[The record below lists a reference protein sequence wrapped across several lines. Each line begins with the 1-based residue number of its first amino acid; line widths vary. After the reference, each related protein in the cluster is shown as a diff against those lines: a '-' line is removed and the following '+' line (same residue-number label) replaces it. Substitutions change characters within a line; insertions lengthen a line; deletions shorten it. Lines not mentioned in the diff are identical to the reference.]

1 MRWVVIVAKIT
12 EKTAGRA
19 WRWAAVACAAL
30 MASVLCVLV
39 APVAF
44 AAEPAAEGSAASSA
58 AAASSVPTKTAEAPL
73 AASPSADPATARPT
87 TADPAQAGTS
97 DLPDHHRLPLVKA
110 ASGTI
115 APASFTIS
123 GMKYLEGRPLAA
135 GEFSFRLGE
144 GGAALVPGASDL
156 AYKLRQGSSLSD
168 DEKYQLIMESGLTFY
183 PSSVQPMPASSV
195 AVNASDGTVAFAPIT
210 FSGASLGA
218 TATQRHQG
226 TIFSYSVA
234 EQVPR
239 NADGSLKDGV
249 TRDASGRYVYQG
261 VAYDDSVK
269 RIYIYA
275 YESVDAAGASSV
287 ALVPLGDAIF
297 DQGPGRAAPGAGRG
311 FVNVFKGTVLE
322 SYDGAVSWDGNPI
335 AAGEFSFDVR
345 EVAEDGTVLDNAE
358 VGCEASDGGEQT
370 AAVPLISN
378 ARFDGPGRF
387 FYAVKQVASAR
398 AVADVAVLDKA
409 SYVITVE
416 VTQNDQQKLDA
427 AITHVR
433 KKPMGSDTW
442 VDVDLAAQPSPVVWE
457 NHLKAAPGPDG
468 GGDKPSGGD
477 AAAGEGDKPAGG
489 ESGASGGVRP
499 DGDASADG
507 GADKDGGGAS
517 GDGPEAVGGRDNGQ
531 GSANASQNAGKFQPD
546 GADRSDKSSA
556 PDFAQTG
563 DDLGVPMV
571 IAFLVVIASG
581 VALALISRRR
591 SK

>member
-1 MRWVVIVAKIT
+1 MRWVIIVAKAT
-12 EKTAGRA
+12 EKTTGRA
-19 WRWAAVACAAL
+19 RRWAAVACAAL
-30 MASVLCVLV
+30 VASVLCVLV

-44 AAEPAAEGSAASSA
+44 AAEPAAEEAASSSAVVDPA
-58 AAASSVPTKTAEAPL
+58 APAPAAKV
-73 AASPSADPATARPT
+73 PATASS
-87 TADPAQAGTS
+87 ADPAQAGTS

-110 ASGTI
+110 ASSAV

-168 DEKYQLIMESGLTFY
+168 AEKYQLIMESGLTFY

-195 AVNASDGTVAFAPIT
+195 AVNAADGTVAFAPLT
-210 FSGASLGA
+210 FDGASLGA
-218 TATQRHQG
+218 TATQRQQG

-249 TRDASGRYVYQG
+249 TRDANGRYVYQG

-287 ALVPLGDAIF
+287 VLVPLGDATF
-297 DQGPGRAAPGAGRG
+297 DQGPGRAAAGAGRG
-311 FVNVFKGTVLE
+311 FVNVFNGAVLE
-322 SYDGAVSWDGNPI
+322 SYDGAVFWDGNPI
-335 AAGEFSFDVR
+335 NAGEFSFDVR
-345 EVAEDGTVLDNAE
+345 EVAEDGTILDNTA
-358 VGCEASDGGEQT
+358 VSCGASDGGEQ
-370 AAVPLISN
+370 AADVPLISD

-387 FYAVKQVASAR
+387 FYAVKQVAPAR
-398 AVADVAVLDKA
+398 AAADTAVLDET

-427 AITHVR
+427 AITYVR

-457 NHLKAAPGPDG
+457 NHLKVAPGPDE

-477 AAAGEGDKPAGG
+477 AAGDEGDKPAGG
-489 ESGASGGVRP
+489 EGGASAGAGAGVGAQSDGG
-499 DGDASADG
+499 ASADG
-507 GADKDGGGAS
+507 SADKDGNGAN
-517 GDGPEAVGGRDNGQ
+517 GEGAEAAGGRDNGQ
-531 GSANASQNAGKFQPD
+531 GSASAGQNAGESQP
-546 GADRSDKSSA
+546 GKTDRSDKSGA

-563 DDLGVPMV
+563 DDLGVPML

>member
-1 MRWVVIVAKIT
+1 MRWVIIVAKTT

-19 WRWAAVACAAL
+19 RRWAAVACAAL

-44 AAEPAAEGSAASSA
+44 AAEPAAEGPAASSA

-87 TADPAQAGTS
+87 TADLAQAGSS

-110 ASGTI
+110 ASGTV
-115 APASFTIS
+115 APTSFTIS
-123 GMKYLEGRPLAA
+123 GMKYLEGRPLMA

-156 AYKLRQGSSLSD
+156 AYKLRRGSSLSD
-168 DEKYQLIMESGLTFY
+168 EEKYQLIMESGLTFY

-287 ALVPLGDAIF
+287 VLVPLGDAIF

-311 FVNVFKGTVLE
+311 FVNVFNGTVLE

-398 AVADVAVLDKA
+398 AVADAAVLDEA

-468 GGDKPSGGD
+468 GGDRPSGGD

-507 GADKDGGGAS
+507 GADKDGGGAN

-531 GSANASQNAGKFQPD
+531 GSANAGQNAEKPQPD

>member
-1 MRWVVIVAKIT
+1 MRWVIIVAKAT
-12 EKTAGRA
+12 EKTTGRA
-19 WRWAAVACAAL
+19 RRWAAVACAAL
-30 MASVLCVLV
+30 VASVLCVLV

-44 AAEPAAEGSAASSA
+44 AAEPAAEGPASSSAVVDPAAPAPAAKVPATASSA
-58 AAASSVPTKTAEAPL
+58 DSAPTVPAKA
-73 AASPSADPATARPT
+73 

-110 ASGTI
+110 ASSAV

-168 DEKYQLIMESGLTFY
+168 AEKYQLVMGSDLTFY

-195 AVNASDGTVAFAPIT
+195 VVNASDGTVAFGPLT
-210 FSGASLGA
+210 FDGASLGA
-218 TATQRHQG
+218 TATQRQQG

-249 TRDASGRYVYQG
+249 TRDANGRYVYQG

-269 RIYIYA
+269 RIFIYA

-287 ALVPLGDAIF
+287 VLVPLGDATF
-297 DQGPGRAAPGAGRG
+297 DQGPGRAAAGAGRG
-311 FVNVFKGTVLE
+311 FVNVFNGAVLE
-322 SYDGAVSWDGNPI
+322 SYDGAVFWDGNPI
-335 AAGEFSFDVR
+335 NAGEFSFDVR
-345 EVAEDGTVLDNAE
+345 EVAEDGTILDNTA
-358 VGCEASDGGEQT
+358 VSCGASDGGEQ
-370 AAVPLISN
+370 AADVPLISD

-387 FYAVKQVASAR
+387 FYAVKQVAPAR
-398 AVADVAVLDKA
+398 AAADTAVLDET

-427 AITHVR
+427 AITYVR

-457 NHLKAAPGPDG
+457 NHLKAAPGPDE

-477 AAAGEGDKPAGG
+477 AAGDEGDKPAGG
-489 ESGASGGVRP
+489 E
-499 DGDASADG
+499 
-507 GADKDGGGAS
+507 GGAS
-517 GDGPEAVGGRDNGQ
+517 AGAGDGTRPDDSSAGSSDQGAGGEGPEVAGDRDNGQ
-531 GSANASQNAGKFQPD
+531 GPASAGQNAGKSQ
-546 GADRSDKSSA
+546 ADKPGKADQSGA

-563 DDLGVPMV
+563 DDLGVPML

>member
-1 MRWVVIVAKIT
+1 MRWVIIVAKAT
-12 EKTAGRA
+12 EKTTGRA
-19 WRWAAVACAAL
+19 RRWAAVACAAL
-30 MASVLCVLV
+30 VASVLCVLV

-44 AAEPAAEGSAASSA
+44 AAEPAAEEAASSSAVVDPA
-58 AAASSVPTKTAEAPL
+58 APAPAAKV
-73 AASPSADPATARPT
+73 PATASS
-87 TADPAQAGTS
+87 ADPAQAGTS

-110 ASGTI
+110 ASSAV

-168 DEKYQLIMESGLTFY
+168 AEKYQLIMESGLTFY

-195 AVNASDGTVAFAPIT
+195 AVNAADGTVAFAPLT
-210 FSGASLGA
+210 FDGASLGA
-218 TATQRHQG
+218 TATQRQQG

-249 TRDASGRYVYQG
+249 TRDANGRYVYQG

-287 ALVPLGDAIF
+287 VLVPLGDATF
-297 DQGPGRAAPGAGRG
+297 DQGPGRAAAGAGRG
-311 FVNVFKGTVLE
+311 FVNVFNGAVLE
-322 SYDGAVSWDGNPI
+322 SYDGAVFWDGNPI
-335 AAGEFSFDVR
+335 NAGEFSFDVR
-345 EVAEDGTVLDNAE
+345 EVAEDGTILDNTA
-358 VGCEASDGGEQT
+358 VSCGASDGGEQ
-370 AAVPLISN
+370 AADVPLISD

-387 FYAVKQVASAR
+387 FYAVKQVAPAR
-398 AVADVAVLDKA
+398 AAADTAVLDET

-427 AITHVR
+427 AITYVR

-457 NHLKAAPGPDG
+457 NHLKAAPGPDEG
-468 GGDKPSGGD
+468 GNTSGDD
-477 AAAGEGDKPAGG
+477 AAIDEGDKPTGG
-489 ESGASGGVRP
+489 ESGADADDGAQP
-499 DGDASADG
+499 DGGASADG
-507 GADKDGGGAS
+507 SADKNGNGAN
-517 GDGPEAVGGRDNGQ
+517 GEGAEAAGGRDNGQ
-531 GSANASQNAGKFQPD
+531 GSASAGQNAGESQP
-546 GADRSDKSSA
+546 GKTDRSDKSGA

-563 DDLGVPMV
+563 DDLGVPML

>member
-1 MRWVVIVAKIT
+1 MRWVIIVAKAT

-19 WRWAAVACAAL
+19 RRWAAVACAAL

-44 AAEPAAEGSAASSA
+44 AAGPAAEGSAASSA
-58 AAASSVPTKTAEAPL
+58 AAASSAPTKTAEAPL
-73 AASPSADPATARPT
+73 ATSPSPDPATARPT
-87 TADPAQAGTS
+87 TADLAQAGTS

-168 DEKYQLIMESGLTFY
+168 AEKYQLIMESGLTFY

-195 AVNASDGTVAFAPIT
+195 AVNASDGAVAFAPIT
-210 FSGASLGA
+210 FGGASLGA

-275 YESVDAAGASSV
+275 YESADAAGASSV
-287 ALVPLGDAIF
+287 VLVPLGDATF

-311 FVNVFKGTVLE
+311 FVNVFNGTVLE

-398 AVADVAVLDKA
+398 AVADAAVLDEA

-416 VTQNDQQKLDA
+416 VTQNDQQKLDT

-468 GGDKPSGGD
+468 GGD

-507 GADKDGGGAS
+507 GADKDGGGAN

-531 GSANASQNAGKFQPD
+531 GSANAGQNAEKPQPD